1 LPLSGIRTQSL
12 QETASRQTERLPLR
26 HRLSNLP
33 GSSPGDRCGPSKPA
47 SKILERQDLSVS
59 FPANPGLYLH
69 LPFCSA
75 ICPYCDFA
83 VLTGGPERR
92 RRFADHLVSEIS
104 LWSPERSAFEAI
116 DTVYFGGGTPS
127 ALAAKDL
134 GRILAASRE
143 SLSIHSDTEV
153 FFEANPEDVTA
164 ESVRTWRDLGVR
176 FLSLGI
182 QSFDADAL
190 RFLGRRH
197 TPEQARRSVEI
208 ARTAGF
214 ETISIDLIYGLPDQ
228 PFEIWRRT
236 LEEAVDLEPDH
247 LSCYQLT
254 IHEGT
259 LFGVRLARGTINELP
274 EEAQAKLFLFTHEFL
289 RDHGYPGYEV
299 SNFARSPEHRSR
311 HNQKYW
317 RHVPYLGLGPSAH
330 SFSGTRRWWNE
341 RTLKPYEAR
350 IDAGEKPIAGTEEL
364 TRQDLALEA
373 VMLGLRTAAG
383 IDLNDFQRRYGTDL
397 LKRNEPLVERLA
409 GEGLLKL
416 EGSALVP
423 TLAGLAV
430 TDSLARAFD
439 LGEG

>member
-1 LPLSGIRTQSL
+1 V
-12 QETASRQTERLPLR
+12 
-26 HRLSNLP
+26 
-33 GSSPGDRCGPSKPA
+33 KPF
-47 SKILERQDLSVS
+47 E
-59 FPANPGLYLH
+59 ANPGLYLH
-69 LPFCSA
+69 IPFCSK

-92 RRFADHLVSEIS
+92 RRFADHLIREIS
-104 LWSPERSAFEAI
+104 MWADERSTFESI
-116 DTVYFGGGTPS
+116 DTIYFGGGTPS
-127 ALAAKDL
+127 ALAPEDL
-134 GRILAASRE
+134 ARILEAARVN
-143 SLSIHSDTEV
+143 LSIQDDARV
-153 FFEANPEDVTA
+153 FFEANPEDVTS
-164 ESVRTWRDLGVR
+164 ESVRIWRDLGVC

-197 TPEQARRSVEI
+197 TPEQARRSVES

-236 LEEAVDLEPDH
+236 LEQAVALQPDH

-259 LFGVRLARGTINELP
+259 PFGFRLARGKMAELP
-274 EEAQAKLFLFTHEFL
+274 EDAQGELFLFTHSFL
-289 RDHGYPGYEV
+289 KDAGYPGYEV

-317 RHVPYLGLGPSAH
+317 HHVPYLGVGPSAH
-330 SFSGTRRWWNE
+330 SFSGSRRWWNE
-341 RTLKPYEAR
+341 KKLGPYEMR
-350 IDAGEKPIAGTEEL
+350 IDAGQKPIEGSEEL
-364 TRQDLALEA
+364 SQSDLVLEA
-373 VMLGLRTAAG
+373 LMLGLRTADG
-383 IDLNDFQRRYGTDL
+383 IDLPSFRERYGMDL
-397 LKRNEPLVERLA
+397 LKDNEPLVERLA

-416 EGSALVP
+416 EGGVLVP

-430 TDSLARAFD
+430 TDSLARAFA
-439 LGEG
+439 LSPG